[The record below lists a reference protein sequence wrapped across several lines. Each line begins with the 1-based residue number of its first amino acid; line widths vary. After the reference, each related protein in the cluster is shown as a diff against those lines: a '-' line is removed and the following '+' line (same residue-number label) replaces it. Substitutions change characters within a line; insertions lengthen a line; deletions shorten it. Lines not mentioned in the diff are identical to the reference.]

1 MPVMDGLQAT
11 AAIRRREDG
20 TGRHIPILAMTGD
33 VDEASIASCLAAGM
47 DGHVGKPIDRELL
60 ARAMISLLEAH

>member
-1 MPVMDGLQAT
+1 
-11 AAIRRREDG
+11 
-20 TGRHIPILAMTGD
+20 MTGD